1 MSGHCPEVLIDD
13 FEQLF
18 IHQYI
23 LADCWFLE
31 VLEWYILANE
41 ICFKEESAETS
52 ICVFSSYL
60 NDTVDNEWYFIL
72 LKFMLELI
80 LLQSIDLI

>member
-41 ICFKEESAETS
+41 ICFKEESAEIS
-52 ICVFSSYL
+52 ICVLAVIS
-60 NDTVDNEWYFIL
+60 TI
-72 LKFMLELI
+72 
-80 LLQSIDLI
+80 QSIMNDISFY